1 MTKVVQR
8 TVQPQVELHLQAA
21 GVSPLMSRLLA
32 ARGITEA
39 VQLSAN
45 LSNLIP
51 PQTLMH
57 NPTMAK
63 LLADAIAANK
73 KILVIGDYDA
83 DGATATAVVVKGLRA
98 FGATVDF

>member
-8 TVQPQVELHLQAA
+8 TVQPQAELHLQAA

-51 PQTLMH
+51 P
-57 NPTMAK
+57 
-63 LLADAIAANK
+63 
-73 KILVIGDYDA
+73 
-83 DGATATAVVVKGLRA
+83 
-98 FGATVDF
+98 